1 MNDNEK
7 PIQAEKPAL
16 DERKKSALLRY
27 VAIMFAVAF
36 LLVLFSLL
44 GQMRN
49 SMSTISELNQSS
61 SSALQKAE
69 QLQEDNL
76 RLELEN
82 QELSHEMEK
91 LKESYAELEAQLA
104 DLQKQ
109 LEDTDKQSAD
119 RKADMDRLQQELEI
133 LREEYALQTETLE
146 TTAYAYELL
155 LQLQSTATPGDQTGN
170 AEAESLI
177 AELKPL
183 ESYLGDT
190 ARQTFENLCSRGE

>member
-1 MNDNEK
+1 MNEN
-7 PIQAEKPAL
+7 EKPAL

-69 QLQEDNL
+69 KLQEYNL
-76 RLELEN
+76 NLELEN
-82 QELSHEMEK
+82 QELSLEMEE
-91 LKESYAELEAQLA
+91 LKETCAELEAQIA
-104 DLQKQ
+104 DLQKE
-109 LEDTDKQSAD
+109 LEGTGEHNEDLQETSGA
-119 RKADMDRLQQELEI
+119 LQQELDN
-133 LREEYALQTETLE
+133 LRKDYGLQSETLE
-146 TTAYAYELL
+146 NTVRAYELL
-155 LQLQSTATPGDQTGN
+155 SQLQNTVTPGDQDGN
-170 AEAESLI
+170 AAAESLI
-177 AELKPL
+177 DELKTL

>member
-7 PIQAEKPAL
+7 PIQTEKSAL

-91 LKESYAELEAQLA
+91 LKESYAELEAQIA
-104 DLQKQ
+104 DLHNQ
-109 LEDTDKQSAD
+109 LEGTGEHNETLQEEYE
-119 RKADMDRLQQELEI
+119 RLQQETEK
-133 LREEYALQTETLE
+133 LRKEYTLQAETLE
-146 TTAYAYELL
+146 HTVRAYELL
-155 LQLQSTATPGDQTGN
+155 LQLQSTVTPGDQTGN
-170 AEAESLI
+170 ADVESLI

>member
-1 MNDNEK
+1 MNEN
-7 PIQAEKPAL
+7 EKPAL

-69 QLQEDNL
+69 RLQEDNL
-76 RLELEN
+76 ELELEN
-82 QELSHEMEK
+82 QELSLEMEA
-91 LKESYAELEAQLA
+91 LEEHCAELEAQLA
-104 DLQKQ
+104 DLQNQ
-109 LEDTDKQSAD
+109 LINAADDREKSENQQDT
-119 RKADMDRLQQELEI
+119 LQQELQNLQEK
-133 LREEYALQTETLE
+133 YALQEETLE
-146 TTAYAYELL
+146 NTVRAYELL
-155 LQLQSTATPGDQTGN
+155 LELQNTVTPGDQTGN
-170 AEAESLI
+170 AAVENLI
-177 AELKPL
+177 RELKNL

-190 ARQTFENLCSRGE
+190 ARKTFENLCSRGE